1 MKTSICFCLTIL
13 SFPVLSSM
21 AMAQPPDLIVH
32 NGKIATVDDKFTLVE
47 AIAVRGER
55 IVAVGENA
63 DLLKLAG
70 PATKLLD
77 VGGKTVIPR
86 PV

>member
-1 MKTSICFCLTIL
+1 
-13 SFPVLSSM
+13 M